1 MERGLYYGEATDV
14 LGVFCRMVTSS
25 VVGSGVSSHSTR
37 VTDNFLCFCV
47 FGGGVGEVGVGF
59 RADEGGESSVVSSHS
74 TWVKAKLFS
83 RCLLGGG
90 VGEVRARRGE
100 VEGGGY
106 STMR

>member
-1 MERGLYYGEATDV
+1 M
-14 LGVFCRMVTSS
+14 
-25 VVGSGVSSHSTR
+25 
-37 VTDNFLCFCV
+37 
-47 FGGGVGEVGVGF
+47 
-59 RADEGGESSVVSSHS
+59 VSSHS